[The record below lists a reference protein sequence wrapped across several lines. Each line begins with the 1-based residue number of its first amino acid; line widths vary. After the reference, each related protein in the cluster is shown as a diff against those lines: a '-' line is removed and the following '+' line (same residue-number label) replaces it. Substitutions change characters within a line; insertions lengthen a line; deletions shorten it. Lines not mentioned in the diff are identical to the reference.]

1 MSTAHRC
8 ALHGPWRT
16 SPTRW
21 RVSVSTSP
29 SRERRGRLKD
39 GPRRAHSNWDRPDG
53 GRALWLTSCR
63 DSECVNELAQLLL
76 SLEATVRYEAHPG
89 LQPWCPG
96 CNPAPRLQPCVP
108 KPATRVRSPAS
119 LCVQVRALQKGEDIT
134 ERPPWRTESTAHE
147 YMGVYARRFFEGFGA
162 SDGKIV
168 GYLPPEGE
176 DGALWHMVHG
186 DDKDEEDLDEHE
198 VVFAINNYRE
208 GLTRMGEE
216 ERVYLAQYHASQ
228 AAAAEEAEEEE
239 EDDDEDEE
247 AAAADDDAE
256 EEEEAWSPEASG
268 RRGGTRSGV
277 QRGAETQ
284 PRLPPS
290 KIELRAAGLRPRLW
304 NSKEC
309 RERWMHAL
317 KTVGKQ
323 PRHAPGRRR
332 AATLCSPA
340 CNPVRKSVPPHEL
353 RGRNRPTPSRCVR
366 SRPSPLH

>member
-1 MSTAHRC
+1 M
-8 ALHGPWRT
+8 
-16 SPTRW
+16 
-21 RVSVSTSP
+21 
-29 SRERRGRLKD
+29 
-39 GPRRAHSNWDRPDG
+39 
-53 GRALWLTSCR
+53 
-63 DSECVNELAQLLL
+63 
-76 SLEATVRYEAHPG
+76 RYEAHPG
-89 LQPWCPG
+89 LQPWVS
-96 CNPAPRLQPCVP
+96 RLQPGTSA
-108 KPATRVRSPAS
+108 ATLCAQACDPSARSPAS
-119 LCVQVRALQKGEDIT
+119 ICAQVRALQKGEDIS

-216 ERVYLAQYHASQ
+216 ERVYLAQYLASQ
-228 AAAAEEAEEEE
+228 AAAAEEAEEE
-239 EDDDEDEE
+239 DEDEDEDEDDE
-247 AAAADDDAE
+247 AAAADDDFE

-268 RRGGTRSGV
+268 RRGGTRSGL

-317 KTVGKQ
+317 KTVSK
-323 PRHAPGRRR
+323 
-332 AATLCSPA
+332 
-340 CNPVRKSVPPHEL
+340 
-353 RGRNRPTPSRCVR
+353 
-366 SRPSPLH
+366 